1 VGSPSGPTLRKR
13 RLARKLRQMREEARM
28 TLTEAAPRLDKT
40 KSALSRIEKGETSA
54 DVHLIRTMMDL
65 YDKQVPE
72 LLELAREAAI
82 PGWWVAY
89 GIRDYGYTGMET
101 DATVSN
107 EFSLMYVPGLLQTE
121 DYMRAVFTS
130 GRVKRTRRE
139 VENQIAARLYRQR
152 RLRDGEFP
160 IRLHAIMDETVL
172 RKPIGAPDVRKA
184 QWRHLVEAVE
194 LDTVTLQVVPDER
207 GAHDGLAGAF
217 ILLEFAEDEDPDLL
231 YVAHVAGALHM
242 EKPEELDEAK
252 LTFDSLRSIAL
263 SPDDSVAFIDELARR

>member
-1 VGSPSGPTLRKR
+1 
-13 RLARKLRQMREEARM
+13 MREEARM